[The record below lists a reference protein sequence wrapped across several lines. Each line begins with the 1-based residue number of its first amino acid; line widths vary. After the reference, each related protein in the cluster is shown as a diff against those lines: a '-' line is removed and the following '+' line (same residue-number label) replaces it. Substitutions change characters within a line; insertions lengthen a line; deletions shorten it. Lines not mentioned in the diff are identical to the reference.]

1 MFDCTNIYESLSN
14 IFKNEIYINSNL
26 TEDYDFEKDVE
37 FIRTLILNDYKTH
50 PYKSI
55 LLMLL
60 NTFYSINK
68 LSNIKNRNVFSKKF
82 IYLINTIN
90 KRYYTELPMKVDMNP
105 VGDIIENYLNTNCG
119 ICNKYG
125 DYHTFHDKT
134 LNLDI
139 CLCYNCA
146 QYQLCKLC
154 DNKCLFFLDC
164 QKCKKL
170 YCIPCS
176 LNKTRATNC
185 LKCQTCSICIDV
197 FRECKC
203 SSNG

>member
-1 MFDCTNIYESLSN
+1 MFLNTNISESLSY
-14 IFKNEIYINSNL
+14 IFKYEIYINL
-26 TEDYDFEKDVE
+26 TIKYDFENYVKS
-37 FIRTLILNDYKTH
+37 IRTIILNNYITH

-55 LLMLL
+55 LLILL
-60 NTFYSINK
+60 NTFSSIN
-68 LSNIKNRNVFSKKF
+68 NISDIRNRKSFLKKF
-82 IYLINTIN
+82 LSLINTIN
-90 KRYYTELPMKVDMNP
+90 NKYYNELPFKVEINP
-105 VGDIIENYLNTNCG
+105 VSYIIEEYLNTNCG

-125 DYHTFHDKT
+125 DYQFFNDKT

-146 QYQLCKLC
+146 KYEICKLC

-176 LNKTRATNC
+176 LNKTKSTNC

-203 SSNG
+203 LNE